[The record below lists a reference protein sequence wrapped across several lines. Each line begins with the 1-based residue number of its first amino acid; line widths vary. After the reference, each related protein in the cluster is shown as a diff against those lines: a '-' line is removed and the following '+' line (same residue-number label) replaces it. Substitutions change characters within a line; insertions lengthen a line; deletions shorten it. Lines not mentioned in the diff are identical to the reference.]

1 MAAFAAIVC
10 VHDIKSITKQKYPAE
25 GYGIAVIHI
34 IKSKLEKS
42 PYEKAQHGGVTCY
55 FSNDLRND

>member
-1 MAAFAAIVC
+1 MAAFVAIVC

-42 PYEKAQHGGVTCY
+42 P
-55 FSNDLRND
+55 